1 MSLQWSEDLSVGYPL
16 IDDQH
21 RSLFDQFE
29 RFLVACEER
38 RCSAHLQELF
48 AFLDLY
54 VSRHFREEEELMER
68 HDYPETARHKGEH
81 RYFIEQLAGL
91 KREMEASG
99 PTIQVIIR
107 TNKALIYWLTEHI
120 REVDTGLAT
129 HLQQNA

>member
-29 RFLVACEER
+29 RFLVACDER
-38 RCSAHLQELF
+38 RGPAHLRELF

-54 VSRHFREEEELMER
+54 VILHFREEEELMER
-68 HDYPETARHKGEH
+68 HDYPDVARHKAEH

-91 KREMEASG
+91 KEDLAATG

-120 REVDTGLAT
+120 REVDTGLAA
-129 HLQQNA
+129 HLQQND

>member
-29 RFLVACEER
+29 RFIVACEER
-38 RCSAHLQELF
+38 RGPDHLRELF

-54 VSRHFREEEELMER
+54 VSRHFRDEEGLMDRCGYTEAER
-68 HDYPETARHKGEH
+68 HKQAH
-81 RYFIEQLAGL
+81 RYFIAQLAGL
-91 KREMEASG
+91 KQELAATG

-120 REVDTGLAT
+120 REVDTSLAA
-129 HLQQNA
+129 HLQQND

>member
-29 RFLVACEER
+29 RFIVACEER
-38 RCSAHLQELF
+38 RGPDHLRELF
-48 AFLDLY
+48 SFLDQY
-54 VSRHFREEEELMER
+54 VNRHFRDEEALMDR
-68 HDYPETARHKGEH
+68 GNYPEARRHKQQH
-81 RYFIEQLAGL
+81 RYFVDQLAGL
-91 KREMEASG
+91 KRELETTG

-120 REVDTGLAT
+120 REVDTGLAA
-129 HLQQNA
+129 HLRQND